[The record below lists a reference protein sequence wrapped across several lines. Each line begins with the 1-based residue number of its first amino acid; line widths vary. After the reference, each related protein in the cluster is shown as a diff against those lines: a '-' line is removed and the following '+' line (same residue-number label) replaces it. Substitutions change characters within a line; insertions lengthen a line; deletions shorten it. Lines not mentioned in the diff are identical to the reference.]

1 MATILIV
8 DDSDLTLDRVR
19 AVLERAGHR
28 VVTVNSPFGT
38 SAAIVREKP
47 DLVLIDVAMP
57 ALSGDV
63 LVSIARR
70 RTASEATKIVLH
82 SGRSVV
88 ELSATATA
96 CGANGFIQ
104 KTADPVAFLHQ
115 VEGFLASAAKADSN
129 LAGWSKS
136 TERKSVPPAAAE
148 LKTGRSKAIEPRSDP
163 GSPPEPKTGRSKAI
177 ERKSRPPKA
186 NQ

>member
-1 MATILIV
+1 MATIVIV
-8 DDSDLTLDRVR
+8 DDSELTLDRVR
-19 AVLERAGHR
+19 SILEKAGHR

-70 RTASEATKIVLH
+70 RAGSEATKIVLH
-82 SGRSVV
+82 SSANAT
-88 ELSATATA
+88 ELSAKAVA

-104 KTADPVAFLHQ
+104 KTADPVTFLRQ
-115 VEGFLASAAKADSN
+115 VEGFLGSTP
-129 LAGWSKS
+129 KS
-136 TERKSVPPAAAE
+136 
-148 LKTGRSKAIEPRSDP
+148 GR
-163 GSPPEPKTGRSKAI
+163 
-177 ERKSRPPKA
+177 
-186 NQ
+186 